1 MRSQTIKVRNLPQWE
16 VQPRTV
22 HVKPVLALMFMGVA
36 GIALLFVPAFAGL
49 GVILIIISIFSLLI
63 MPDRILIQFTPD
75 YLVLS
80 NHRDAETCTI
90 IYWDDIVNW
99 QYEYHPSVDKLLI
112 NLVNGTSE
120 SIEMYSR
127 RAVARYMNQYAPD
140 KEIKS
145 VRRKDS

>member
-1 MRSQTIKVRNLPQWE
+1 
-16 VQPRTV
+16 
-22 HVKPVLALMFMGVA
+22 
-36 GIALLFVPAFAGL
+36 
-49 GVILIIISIFSLLI
+49 

-75 YLVLS
+75 YLVLY

-90 IYWDDIVNW
+90 IYWDEIVNW